1 MTTTHHRFP
10 SSLKGAEGRYL
21 SVLPA
26 ILCLALFWPFG
37 SGGKKIQMNS
47 AQEVPAA
54 HGEIQAKTTSN
65 GNTKVDIKVRAL
77 ARPSALAP
85 PKDTYVV
92 WIQSPGQDPVN
103 EGALKVDGDL
113 KGEMSTVTPY
123 KDFKVFI
130 TAEKFAQIQRPEGP
144 TVLSAQVAA
153 G

>member
-1 MTTTHHRFP
+1 MITKHRLPPPFKSP
-10 SSLKGAEGRYL
+10 EGRYL
-21 SVLPA
+21 AVLPT

-54 HGEIQAKTTSN
+54 RGEVQAKNTSN

-85 PKDTYVV
+85 PKDIYVV

-103 EGALKVDGDL
+103 EGALKVDSDL
-113 KGEMSTVTPY
+113 NGEMTTVTPY

-130 TAEKFAQIQRPEGP
+130 TAEKFAQVERPEGP

-153 G
+153 S